1 MSDVPLQ
8 LIVAVFEH
16 EQGAE
21 EALKQLKAE
30 KKTLG
35 IQGAVAM
42 IKDATGNKI
51 SYKEVG
57 LTPAKGILGGAVL
70 GITLGILS
78 GGVGLVLGAAGAA
91 IGNVVGRKKQ
101 DSLYSSGQINHISTA
116 LQPGTSAV
124 LAAVD
129 STHSADVEQALAALG
144 GDILAAD
151 ISTDVAHQLE
161 EHQDQAYT
169 NLLEELQ
176 KHQ

>member
-1 MSDVPLQ
+1 MSDIPIQ
-8 LIVAVFEH
+8 LIVAAFKDED
-16 EQGAE
+16 GAE
-21 EALKQLKAE
+21 AALKQLKAE
-30 KKTLG
+30 NKTLG

-51 SYKEVG
+51 SYKDVG

-91 IGNVVGRKKQ
+91 IGNVVGRTRQ

-116 LQPGTSAV
+116 LPAGSSAL

-129 STHSADVEQALAALG
+129 STHGADVEQELAALG
-144 GDILAAD
+144 GDILAAN
-151 ISTDVAHQLE
+151 ISADVARQLE
-161 EHQDQAYT
+161 EQQDLAYT

-176 KHQ
+176 KHP

>member
-8 LIVAVFEH
+8 LIVAAFNDED
-16 EQGAE
+16 GAE
-21 EALKQLKAE
+21 AALNQLKAE

-42 IKDATGNKI
+42 IKDATGNQI

-70 GITLGILS
+70 GVTLGILS

-91 IGNVVGRKKQ
+91 IGNVVGRTKQ
-101 DSLYSSGQINHISTA
+101 DSLYSSGQINHVSAA

-129 STHSADVEQALAALG
+129 SAHGADVEQELAALG

-151 ISTDVAHQLE
+151 ISTDVVHQLE
-161 EHQDQAYT
+161 EYQDLAYT
-169 NLLEELQ
+169 NLIEELQ
-176 KHQ
+176 KHR

>member
-8 LIVAVFEH
+8 LIVAAFNS
-16 EQGAE
+16 EQDAE
-21 EALKQLKAE
+21 NALKQLKAE

-70 GITLGILS
+70 GVTLGILS
-78 GGVGLVLGAAGAA
+78 GGAGLVLGAAGAA
-91 IGNVVGRKKQ
+91 IGNMVGRTKQ

-129 STHSADVEQALAALG
+129 SAHSADVEQELAALA
-144 GDILAAD
+144 GDILAVD
-151 ISTDVAHQLE
+151 ISTAVARQLE
-161 EHQDQAYT
+161 EHHDQAYT
-169 NLLEELQ
+169 NLIEELE

>member
-8 LIVAVFEH
+8 LIVAAFDNEPD
-16 EQGAE
+16 AE
-21 EALKQLKAE
+21 NALKQLKAD

-42 IKDATGNKI
+42 VKDATGNKI
-51 SYKEVG
+51 SYKDVG

-70 GITLGILS
+70 GVTLGILS
-78 GGVGLVLGAAGAA
+78 GGAGLVLGAAGAA
-91 IGNVVGRKKQ
+91 IGNVAGRKKQ

-116 LQPGTSAV
+116 LQPGSSAV

-129 STHSADVEQALAALG
+129 SAHSAEVEQALAALD
-144 GDILAAD
+144 GDILTAD
-151 ISTDVAHQLE
+151 ISTDVASQLE
-161 EHQDQAYT
+161 EQQDQAYN
-169 NLLEELQ
+169 NLIEELQ